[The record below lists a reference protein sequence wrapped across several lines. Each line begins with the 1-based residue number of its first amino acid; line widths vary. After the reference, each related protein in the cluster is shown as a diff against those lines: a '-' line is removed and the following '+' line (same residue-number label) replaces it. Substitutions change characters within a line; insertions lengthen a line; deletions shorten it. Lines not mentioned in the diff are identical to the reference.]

1 MDRAQT
7 DQISE
12 ASAAP
17 AEERAARHLRVLARL
32 TEIQMEVAE
41 AVRTEAV
48 EAPQPGVD
56 YCARVAGIA
65 RSVRLTLLL
74 EDKMSRPPEA
84 PPQKAGQAW
93 ADSRAR
99 SRLRVTMAMGAAVTD
114 ETGIE
119 QDEANRRF
127 VEMAERLERPELAE
141 LVETCP
147 PLVAVTRL
155 CRMFGLPEE
164 AERWLEIGDVALAE
178 RAIRMSGEAAAAPGP
193 AEALDQG
200 KIRRRLRVIM
210 ALSAAIKTK
219 AEDKEDYEGRFCEM
233 AEEMDRPELMEI
245 AESCPA
251 VEAVARL
258 CPRFGLPPEQAE
270 RWVEE
275 SDRFLATLD
284 LPPVDPPKPGSAR
297 TKRRKPPDTG

>member
-1 MDRAQT
+1 MNKAQT
-7 DQISE
+7 DQTSE
-12 ASAAP
+12 APAAP
-17 AEERAARHLRVLARL
+17 AEERAARQLRVLARL
-32 TEIQMEVAE
+32 SEIQMEVAE
-41 AVRTEAV
+41 ATRTEAV

-74 EDKMSRPPEA
+74 EDKMSRPSEERPR
-84 PPQKAGQAW
+84 KAGQAW

-99 SRLRVTMAMGAAVTD
+99 SRLRVTLAMGAAVTD
-114 ETGIE
+114 EAGIE

-193 AEALDQG
+193 AGAEALDQG

-210 ALSAAIKTK
+210 ALSAAIKVE
-219 AEDKEDYEGRFCEM
+219 AEGKDEYEHRFCEM
-233 AEEMDRPELMEI
+233 AGQMDGPEEMEI
-245 AESCPA
+245 AENCPA
-251 VEAVARL
+251 VDAVARL

-270 RWVEE
+270 RWVAE

-284 LPPVDPPKPGSAR
+284 LPPVDPPE
-297 TKRRKPPDTG
+297 PPDTG

>member
-1 MDRAQT
+1 MDKAQT
-7 DQISE
+7 DQFSE
-12 ASAAP
+12 APAAP
-17 AEERAARHLRVLARL
+17 AEERAARRLRVLARL

-41 AVRTEAV
+41 AARTEAV

-56 YCARVAGIA
+56 YCRRIAGIA

-74 EDKMSRPPEA
+74 EDKMFRPPEA

-99 SRLRVTMAMGAAVTD
+99 SRLRVTLAMGAAVTD
-114 ETGIE
+114 EAGIE
-119 QDEANRRF
+119 QNEANRRF

-193 AEALDQG
+193 AGAGAEVLDQG

-210 ALSAAIKTK
+210 ALSAAIKTEAAGK
-219 AEDKEDYEGRFCEM
+219 DEYERRFSEM
-233 AEEMDRPELMEI
+233 AGQMDGPEEMEI

-251 VEAVARL
+251 VAAVARL

-270 RWVEE
+270 RWVAE

-284 LPPVDPPKPGSAR
+284 LPPVDPPES
-297 TKRRKPPDTG
+297 PDTG